1 MNSTPFDPTAA
12 LPAGRVLL
20 EASAGTGKTWTI
32 AALVTRYVA
41 EAGIPIDQLLVVTFT
56 RAATSEL
63 RERCRDRLVEAVRF
77 LASERGPD
85 DTTDPVLAHLA
96 TCDSSERAG
105 RTRRLEEA
113 LRGFDRATITTLHG
127 LAHRFL
133 VEMGLL
139 SRTPLPREVVADQSE
154 IVDEVVND
162 LYIRMFADSVDA
174 FPQLREVR
182 EIAARVAATPDARI
196 VPDPAMAEGVARM
209 RAEFALE
216 LRATLER
223 RIRGE
228 RITSFDGLLL
238 YARDA
243 LVHTDTGR
251 QAAARLAAR
260 YRVGLIDEF
269 QDTDGIQ
276 WQTVEAV
283 FGSEDSTMV
292 MIGDPKQSIYAFRGA
307 DIGAYLSAAGGARA
321 TFTLTTNWRSDAPLV
336 RALDTVFDGLVF
348 GDERIAYRPVTAAVG
363 RESTSISGVHA
374 PLCLRLVGRDSPVKQ
389 NRDGTLGIAGART
402 YIARDVAEYVHGLLT
417 RPAEI
422 QGNKGWRPARPGDIA
437 ILCRTR
443 MEVDL
448 VRSALGECSIPS
460 VVGRTGDVF
469 RSEAATA
476 WLTLLSA
483 FQFPSSV
490 RRVRAASL
498 TPFIGWAPGRLAQAS
513 DEDLMPLNDLVA
525 GWAELLRASGVA
537 AVWKE
542 IERTTEVTRRVLA
555 GSGGERLATDLDHV
569 LEMLHAAHRAGAR
582 SLHDWLLA
590 EIQRAEARD
599 EEDETRARRLETDS
613 DAVQVL
619 TAHASKGLEFPI
631 VLCPFLW
638 NVGSGTTRV
647 PVFHPE
653 GGDARVI
660 DVSGGGPDFDE
671 AVAQV
676 NRGSDAEE
684 MRLAYVSL
692 TRARHHLVVWWAAVK
707 KSATAPLT
715 RMLFGRLPDGGGLAD
730 QVVLGK
736 NDRPLWQALQP
747 RTAASDGTLHPMV
760 LDHEPTATLYEPER
774 PPPQPIDTAR
784 FGRSVDLTWR
794 RTSFS
799 GLTADVEHV
808 VTRDNPETTA
818 KTDEPP
824 PPIEEDQEVV
834 VSADLPMSALP
845 GGFAF
850 GNLVHGIFEDVDLTG
865 ADLAERLA
873 AASRIHVAASGS
885 TADAELLAPA
895 LVGVSETPLFSEP
908 GSVRLA
914 DIARSDQLAEM
925 VFEIPISP
933 EGPAVPIEGLASLIE
948 DHLPADHPLRPY
960 GARLRDIS
968 RTRFRGYLSGAID
981 AVVRIG
987 EPQRFWVVD
996 YKTNR
1001 LGADTIGDYNPTVL
1015 ARAMVDGDYVLQS
1028 LLYQVALHRYLGVR
1042 LPGYDPAVHLGG
1054 SLYLFVRGMIGTAT
1068 PTESGDRFGVQRWDV
1083 SIDLIEAVSGLF
1095 EAGGS

>member
-41 EAGIPIDQLLVVTFT
+41 EADIPIDRLLVVTFT

-63 RERCRDRLVEAVRF
+63 RERCRDRLVEAARF
-77 LASERGPD
+77 LASEGGPE
-85 DTTDPVLAHLA
+85 DTSDPVLGHLA
-96 TCDSSERAG
+96 ACDPDERAA
-105 RTRRLEEA
+105 RTRRLNEA

-139 SRTPLPREVVADQSE
+139 SRTPLPREVVTDQSE
-154 IVDEVVND
+154 VVDEVVND
-162 LYIRMFADSVDA
+162 LYIRMFADGVDTTL
-174 FPQLREVR
+174 QLRAAS
-182 EIAARVAATPDARI
+182 EIAAGVAATPDARI
-196 VPDPAMAEGVARM
+196 VPDPAAAEGVAKM
-209 RAEFALE
+209 RAEFAHE
-216 LRATLER
+216 FRATLDR

-238 YARDA
+238 LARDA

-251 QAAARLAAR
+251 RAAARLAAR

-307 DIGAYLSAAGGARA
+307 DIGAYLSAAAAAGT

-336 RALDTVFDGLVF
+336 QALDSVFDSLAF
-348 GDERIAYRPVTAAVG
+348 GDERIVYRPVTAAAG
-363 RESTSISGVHA
+363 REDASIRYVHA

-389 NRDGTLGIAGART
+389 NQDNTLSVPAARA

-422 QGNKGWRPARPGDIA
+422 RGDESWRPVRPGDIA

-443 MEVDL
+443 LEVDQ
-448 VRSALGECSIPS
+448 VRATLGASSIPS

-469 RSEAATA
+469 RSDAATA
-476 WLTLLSA
+476 WLSLLAA
-483 FQFPSSV
+483 FEFPSSV
-490 RRVRAASL
+490 RRVRAAAL
-498 TPFIGWAPGRLAQAS
+498 TPFIGWTPARLAQVS
-513 DEDLMPLNDLVA
+513 DEELMPLNDLVA
-525 GWAELLRASGVA
+525 AWAELLRDGGVA
-537 AVWKE
+537 AVWKD

-619 TAHASKGLEFPI
+619 TAHAAKGLEFPI

-638 NVGSGTTRV
+638 NVGSGPVKV

-653 GGDARVI
+653 GGDTRLI

-676 NRGSDAEE
+676 TRGSDAEE
-684 MRLAYVSL
+684 MRLAYVAL

-715 RMLFGRLPDGGGLAD
+715 RMLFGRLPDGGGMAE
-730 QVVLGK
+730 QVDLTR
-736 NDRPLWQALQP
+736 NDRPLWQALQA
-747 RTAASDGTLHPMV
+747 RTAASDGTLHALL
-760 LDHEPTATLYEPER
+760 LDHDPAATHYEPER
-774 PPPQPIDTAR
+774 PSPQPIATAR
-784 FGRSVDLTWR
+784 FGRSVDMTWR

-824 PPIEEDQEVV
+824 PPSDEEGEVLV
-834 VSADLPMSALP
+834 PAVLPMAALP

-850 GNLVHGIFEDVDLTG
+850 GNLVHGIFEEVDLTG
-865 ADLAERLA
+865 ADRAERLA
-873 AASRIHVAASGS
+873 AASRIHVASSGS
-885 TADAELLAPA
+885 TADPEQLAPA
-895 LVGVSETPLFSEP
+895 LVGVSETPLFAEAD
-908 GSVRLA
+908 SVRLA

-925 VFEIPISP
+925 VFEIPISTD
-933 EGPAVPIEGLASLIE
+933 GPAVPVERIANLIE
-948 DHLPADHPLRPY
+948 DHLPTDHPLRSY

-968 RTRFRGYLSGAID
+968 GTRFRGYLSGAID

-987 EPQRFWVVD
+987 EPQRFWIVD

-1001 LGADTIGDYNPTVL
+1001 LGTDTIADYNPTAL

-1028 LLYQVALHRYLGVR
+1028 LLYQVALHRYLGAR
-1042 LPGYDPAVHLGG
+1042 LPGYDPATHLGG
-1054 SLYLFVRGMIGTAT
+1054 SLYLFVRGMVGAAT
-1068 PTESGDRFGVQRWDV
+1068 QIDSGHRFGVQRWDV
-1083 SIDLIEAVSGLF
+1083 SVDLIEAVSGLF
-1095 EAGGS
+1095 EVGGS